1 MRKTVVVLV
10 FLCVSLAAA
19 QQAQTTAPPTLDG
32 FDEFVNSVRQQWN
45 VPGLGLGI
53 IQNGKVIFAKGY
65 GFRNVEQ
72 KLPVT
77 TRTLFPIGSTSK
89 SFTALALAILHDDGK
104 IDWDT
109 PVRQYLPA
117 FQLQDQVATER
128 LTLRDLLTHR
138 TGLARHDLVWYSS
151 NFTRKQMFERLR
163 YLEMSKDLRSTFQ
176 YNNLMFM
183 TAGYLAGEV
192 SGLGW
197 EGLVRKR
204 IFDSLDM
211 KASNFSDADS
221 QKSPDYSL
229 PYAEVKGAV
238 KQIPFKPIE
247 EIGPAGGINS
257 NIDEMLHYA
266 QMLLDKGKYA
276 GKQIVSEAGVKQ
288 VHSPQMVMGTAPRF
302 AELGYPAYGMGWV
315 IQSYRGHHYVWH
327 NGGIDGFYTLFCLL
341 PNDNLGL
348 VILSNRLGHPA
359 AEIVAYNVFDRLLGL
374 EPVGWNQRF
383 KDEEAKQKKA
393 EEEQAKKASSTSK
406 LGTHPA
412 HDLKEYAGKYENPGY
427 GTVTVTFAGDKLT
440 LALNNISAPL
450 AHYHYEVF
458 TTPEDSETV
467 PQIKVQ
473 FNTNMDGEVDGVAIP
488 LQPGVNDIVF
498 KRVTEQSEKKTATA
512 GK

>member
-1 MRKTVVVLV
+1 MRKRLVVLA
-10 FLCVSLAAA
+10 FLCGSLAAA
-19 QQAQTTAPPTLDG
+19 AQQTQTSAPGKLDAL
-32 FDEFVNSVRQQWN
+32 DEFVNRVREHWN

-89 SFTALALAILHDDGK
+89 SFTALALAVLSDDGK
-104 IDWDT
+104 VDWDT

-128 LTLRDLLTHR
+128 MTVRDLLTHR
-138 TGLARHDLVWYSS
+138 SGLARHDLVWYSS
-151 NFTRKQMFERLR
+151 SFTRKQMVERLR
-163 YLEMSKDLRSTFQ
+163 YLEMSKDFRSTFQ

-204 IFDSLDM
+204 LLDPLDM
-211 KASNFSDADS
+211 RATNFSDADS
-221 QKSPDYSL
+221 QQSPDYAL
-229 PYAEVKGAV
+229 PYAEIKGVVKRV
-238 KQIPFKPIE
+238 PFKPIE
-247 EIGPAGGINS
+247 EIGPAGSINS
-257 NIDEMLHYA
+257 NIEEMLHYA
-266 QMLLDKGKYA
+266 QMLLDKGQY
-276 GKQIVSEAGVKQ
+276 GGRQVVSEAGVKQ

-327 NGGIDGFYTLFCLL
+327 NGGIDGFYALFCLL

-374 EPVGWNQRF
+374 EPIAWSQRF
-383 KDEEAKQKKA
+383 QDEATKQKRA
-393 EEEQAKKASSTSK
+393 EEEQAKKASAARK
-406 LGTHPA
+406 PGTHPA
-412 HDLKEYAGKYENPGY
+412 HELKDYAGKYENPGY
-427 GTVTVTFAGDKLT
+427 GTVTITLANDQLS
-440 LALNNISAPL
+440 LALNNLTAPL
-450 AHYHYEVF
+450 THYHYEVF
-458 TTPEDSETV
+458 ISPEDSETMPPV
-467 PQIKVQ
+467 KLQ
-473 FNTNMDGEVDGVAIP
+473 FNTNADGDVDGVAIP

-498 KRVTEQSEKKTATA
+498 KRVVEKPGTGAAVAK
-512 GK
+512 